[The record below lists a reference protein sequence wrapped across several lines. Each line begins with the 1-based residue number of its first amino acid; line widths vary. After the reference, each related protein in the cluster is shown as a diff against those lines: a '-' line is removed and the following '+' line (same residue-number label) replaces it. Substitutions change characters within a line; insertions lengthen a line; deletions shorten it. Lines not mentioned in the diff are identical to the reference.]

1 VVRVVAMF
9 NVEREVLCGC
19 SGKKGLVWEL
29 KENLESGDWEKE
41 SNDEQL
47 GMFNTLISNWCT
59 QR

>member
-1 VVRVVAMF
+1 MF

-47 GMFNTLISNWCT
+47 GMFNTLISN
-59 QR
+59 